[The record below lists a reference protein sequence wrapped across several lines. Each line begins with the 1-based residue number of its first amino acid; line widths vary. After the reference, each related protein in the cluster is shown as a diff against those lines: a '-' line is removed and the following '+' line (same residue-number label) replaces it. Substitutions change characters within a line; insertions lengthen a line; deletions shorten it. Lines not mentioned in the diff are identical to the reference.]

1 MRPFALTVLA
11 TTALLAACEGEKPAP
26 PAETT
31 KTVEPAKPTVDV
43 ATLPGAAVP
52 VDATGTEYS
61 DGVRGWM
68 IVAGS
73 GEMIPTKP
81 TTATVRLRG
90 WTVNGEQFFGDP
102 ESWDELVL
110 PTGDTAAF
118 GGWASALTDMK
129 IGEVRKVWIASEGRD
144 TWPLAGANPQDLV
157 LDIELV
163 SIGEE
168 LSIPDVVPGAAIG
181 DASRHGSSSGL
192 RWYDLTAGQGKPLA
206 SGDTATVT
214 AVAWLED
221 GSLWQDSGRM
231 PFVLTLDETAMPALR
246 EGLMGMTPGSTR
258 KLIVPPMLGGGFDP
272 MGDLPPGTTLIMDV
286 QFVGPARTADAT
298 AE

>member
-11 TTALLAACEGEKPAP
+11 TTALLTACEGEKPAP

-31 KTVEPAKPTVDV
+31 KAIEPAKPTVDV
-43 ATLPGAAVP
+43 ATLPGATVP

-90 WTVNGEQFFGDP
+90 WTVNGEQFFGDA

-110 PTGDTAAF
+110 PTGDAAAF

-129 IGEVRKVWIASEGRD
+129 IGEVRKVWFASEGRD
-144 TWPLAGANPQDLV
+144 TWPVAGANPKDLV

-168 LSIPDVVPGAAIG
+168 LSIPEVVPGVAIG

-221 GSLWQDSGRM
+221 GTLWQDSGRM

-286 QFVGPARTADAT
+286 QYVGPARTADAT

>member
-43 ATLPGAAVP
+43 ATLPGADVP

-61 DGVRGWM
+61 DGVRSWM

-110 PTGDTAAF
+110 PTGDAAAF

-192 RWYDLTAGQGKPLA
+192 RWYDLTAGQGKPLR

-286 QFVGPARTADAT
+286 QYVGPARTADAT

>member
-1 MRPFALTVLA
+1 MRPFVLTVLA
-11 TTALLAACEGEKPAP
+11 TTALLTACEGEKPAP

-31 KTVEPAKPTVDV
+31 KVVEPVKPMVDV
-43 ATLPGAAVP
+43 ATLPGNTVP
-52 VDATGTEYS
+52 VNITGTEYS
-61 DGVRGWM
+61 DGVRSWT

-73 GEMIPTKP
+73 GEMLPTKP
-81 TTATVRLRG
+81 TTATIRLRG
-90 WTVNGEQFFGDP
+90 WTANGEQFFGDA

-110 PTGDTAAF
+110 PTGDAAAF

-129 IGEVRKVWIASEGRD
+129 IGEVRKVWIASQDRG
-144 TWPLAGANPQDLV
+144 TWPIAGANPQDLV
-157 LDIELV
+157 LDLELV

-168 LSIPDVVPGAAIG
+168 LRIPDVVPGVAIG
-181 DASRHGSSSGL
+181 DAAKHGSSSGL

-221 GSLWQDSGRM
+221 GTLWQDSGRM

-246 EGLMGMTPGSTR
+246 EGLVGMTPGSTR